1 MEYIITLG
9 LGLFLLYTL
18 RDYFLD
24 LQNRRD
30 EREKA
35 VPAHSSIIIHSN
47 EEYCKENTKI
57 SA

>member
-30 EREKA
+30 EREKST
-35 VPAHSSIIIHSN
+35 PAHSSTIIHAN
-47 EEYCKENTKI
+47 EEYCKENKKI